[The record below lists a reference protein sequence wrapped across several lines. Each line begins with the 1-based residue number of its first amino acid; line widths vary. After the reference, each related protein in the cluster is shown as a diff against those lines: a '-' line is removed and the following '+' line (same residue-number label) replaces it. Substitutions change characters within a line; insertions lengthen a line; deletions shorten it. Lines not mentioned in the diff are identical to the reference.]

1 MKPRTKLEHRVT
13 RLSELIL
20 PITKKQIK
28 YASTN
33 YLDHLGYANKSRAFC
48 LDCGEEFDL
57 EIIHRKRVVCP
68 TCNTKLKIENTR
80 KYTHFQREY
89 FAIADVVEEFQVL
102 RYFEITSNHRINE
115 IATIVCRE
123 ILQHWIDPNLK
134 LTMIGMNHHTQGYCD
149 SWTGGWEIRK
159 APRSY
164 YSHSKY
170 DVYVDYYHPDS
181 VFKADYAKYGIDYRL
196 NGITFLEAV
205 RLIPNDSKAETL
217 LKAKQYS
224 LLSHFERNSGSVY
237 TYWSSIKICFRNKYK
252 VKDASMWIDYLDLL
266 RHFGKDLRN
275 AKYVCPKNL
284 RKEHNRLVKKKREAK
299 RKRDIELQRERVKI
313 AQKKYAK
320 SKMQFIGLKFKDGN
334 LEIRFINTVEEV
346 MKEGDILKHCVF
358 VNNYHEKDTL
368 LFSVLADGN
377 NVATAEVDPF
387 KLKII
392 QVRGYSNSV
401 TEYDPKIKK
410 ILNKNMKIIHDRV
423 LEPNEL
429 EKAS

>member
-284 RKEHNRLVKKKREAK
+284 RKEHNRLVEKKKRIDERLEQERQLK
-299 RKRDIELQRERVKI
+299 DLQRSEKRYRQDKARFFGLCFSSGDLTIKVLESVNEFKEEATELNHCLFANRYFSKEDSLIFSAKLQGKRI
-313 AQKKYAK
+313 AT
-320 SKMQFIGLKFKDGN
+320 I
-334 LEIRFINTVEEV
+334 EIDLNE
-346 MKEGDILKHCVF
+346 
-358 VNNYHEKDTL
+358 
-368 LFSVLADGN
+368 
-377 NVATAEVDPF
+377 
-387 KLKII
+387 LKIS
-392 QVRGYSNSV
+392 QVRGYDNQISD
-401 TEYDPKIKK
+401 YDAMIRRLLKQNLDKIVNHKQ
-410 ILNKNMKIIHDRV
+410 V
-423 LEPNEL
+423 
-429 EKAS
+429 A